1 MAQFETAERN
11 DTATLAERF
20 FRHAPDM
27 LCVVD
32 RAGRFRR
39 VNPVWQRM
47 LGYAPEELEGRSA
60 GDITHPDDP
69 VCDLLAA
76 LQGDSAATGRHCGRF
91 RHREG
96 GWHWLEWCGA
106 VDAEDGLIHA
116 TVRDVTEA
124 RRDATHRAEIEARSG
139 IGSWELD
146 VDSRRLWWS
155 PVTHAIHGTDPASY
169 VPDLEAALEFYPP
182 EAATRLK
189 GAIESLRMQ
198 GQSYRLELP
207 FITRQGEPRWVRS
220 TAVAELRGGHLAR
233 VHGTIEDITERRAER
248 RRLETLGAVATHTT
262 NLVIV
267 TDPEGRVT
275 WVNSAFETVTGYTL
289 CEVAGR
295 KPGDVLQC
303 SETDPPT
310 VAKIRAAVAS
320 GEPVRA
326 EILNTAKSGTRY
338 WLDLDIQPTFENET
352 LAGFIAIQTDI
363 TERKTLQA
371 QLLAEHDRLVATLTA
386 VPDLVVELDAQG
398 RYTGHHS
405 SGQHGSIMHPRE
417 LTGMT
422 IEAALPSEAAA
433 VLRTAMRE
441 TDRNGHAAGFEL
453 SLTGPEGPRWFEISM
468 ARRPA
473 TLDEGAPGYIFA
485 ARDVTG
491 RRAANRRLELN
502 EALFKS
508 LFNLSPIGIILWDF
522 ETGDY
527 LAVNAAHLRTLGLA
541 PEDRL
546 NANIFDIARAQGW
559 HDQLR
564 ARIAVLE
571 RDGRSGP
578 AEITVPRE
586 NGPPVTL
593 MVRNTLLKDPDGRR
607 RVWAFVEDITAR
619 KAQEAELERL
629 AAEASR
635 AHFRLENAVE
645 ALPDGM
651 AVFDDETRLVTA
663 NGSYHALYPAL
674 APAMRPGAS
683 IEEIFRH
690 GASSGAIPDAVG
702 REDDWVAEQ
711 LATFHAAER
720 VREHQ
725 HDDGRWLRALDIDT
739 SDGGR
744 VAVRIDIT
752 ERRRHHAALEAA
764 NAELT
769 RSLAARDAAEE
780 HLARVIEGA
789 QVGTWEWTLPT
800 RENAINDRWAGMLG
814 YTVAELEPLTIDVW
828 RELMH
833 PDDLASVD
841 SVLEPVLA
849 GAEDDFEYELRLR
862 HKDGHWVWVQSR
874 GRVVR
879 RTADGAPEVMAGVHL
894 DITDRKQLE
903 VTVQRERDYLARL
916 METSISGITALDA
929 DGRIIFANAE
939 AEGILGLAPAQLT
952 GRCFDAPEWQI
963 EALDGSP
970 IDSAELPFM
979 RVMRTGKPVRD
990 MRHAIFWPDGRRRAL
1005 SINAAPITQPGMR
1018 ARVVCSVTDIT
1029 ERLETEAKLRD
1040 VAERAEA
1047 ASRAKSEF
1055 LANMSHEIRTPLNG
1069 VLGMAELLR
1078 DSVEH
1083 DAQLDMI
1090 ETIRGSGETLLT
1102 ILNDVLDMSK
1112 IESGKLT
1119 LEATELDPAEL
1130 ATRAEALHGLQCAEK
1145 GLACR
1150 LHIDT
1155 PSRRIGDPH
1164 RLMQIVHNLFGNAI
1178 KFTDAGEV
1186 ALIIESLP
1194 GKPLRIEVHDTGIGM
1209 SEDQL
1214 ARVFEDFEQA
1224 DGSMTRRYGGTG
1236 LGMSIVRR
1244 LIEMMDGDI
1253 TIDSAPRQGTRVR
1266 VALPLPEVQAEAS
1279 LPPASG
1285 ETSPAGDACLDGL
1298 RVLVADDNATNR
1310 TILRALLT
1318 GAGAEATL
1326 VENGRA
1332 ALGVWGPASF
1342 DLLLLDISMPE
1353 IDGISALRTIHDRAA
1368 DAGAAPPPA
1377 IAISANALTHQ
1388 VRAYREAGFDAH
1400 VAKPFARDDLL
1411 GAIRRVTGR

>member
-1 MAQFETAERN
+1 MAQFETAERD
-11 DTATLAERF
+11 DTAALAERF

-27 LCVVD
+27 LCVLD

-39 VNPVWQRM
+39 VNPAWQRT
-47 LGYAPEELEGRSA
+47 LGYTPDELEGRGA
-60 GDITHPDDP
+60 GDIAHPDESLR
-69 VCDLLAA
+69 DLLAA
-76 LQGDSAATGRHCGRF
+76 LQGDGTPTGRYCGRF
-91 RHREG
+91 RHRDG
-96 GWHWLEWCGA
+96 GWRWLEWGGA
-106 VDAEDGLIHA
+106 MSAEDGLIHA

-139 IGSWELD
+139 VGSWELD
-146 VDSRRLWWS
+146 VESRRLWWS
-155 PVTHAIHGTDPASY
+155 PVTHAIHGTDPATY
-169 VPDLEAALEFYPP
+169 LPDAEAALTFYPP
-182 EAATRLK
+182 EAAARLQ
-189 GAIESLRMQ
+189 GAIEALRAQ

-207 FITRQGEPRWVRS
+207 INTRQGEPRWVRC
-220 TAVAELRGGHLAR
+220 TAVAELRGGYLAR

-248 RRLETLGAVATHTT
+248 QRLETLGAVATHTT

-267 TDPEGRVT
+267 TDPEGLVT
-275 WVNSAFETVTGYTL
+275 WVNTAFETVTGYTL

-295 KPGDVLQC
+295 RPADVLQC
-303 SETDPPT
+303 RDTDPET
-310 VAKIRAAVAS
+310 IARIRAAIAA
-320 GEPVRA
+320 GAPVRA
-326 EILNTAKSGTRY
+326 ELCNAAKSGARY
-338 WLDLDIQPTFENET
+338 WVDIDLQPTRDAAGSLTGYVAIET
-352 LAGFIAIQTDI
+352 EI

-371 QLLAEHDRLVATLTA
+371 QLQAEHDRVAATLTA

-398 RYTGHHS
+398 RYTGDHS
-405 SGQHGSIMHPRE
+405 SGRHRCMMHPRE
-417 LTGMT
+417 VTGMT
-422 IEAALPSEAAA
+422 IEAALPPAAA
-433 VLRTAMRE
+433 RVLRAAMRE
-441 TDRNGHAAGFEL
+441 TDRNGHATGFEL
-453 SLTGPEGPRWFEISM
+453 SLSGPEGARWFEVSM

-473 TLDEGAPGYIFA
+473 TLDGVAPGYIFA

-491 RRAANRRLELN
+491 RRAAKRRLELN

-508 LFNLSPIGIILWDF
+508 LFDLSPIGIILWDF

-546 NANIFDIARAQGW
+546 NANIFEIARAQGW
-559 HDQLR
+559 YDQLR

-578 AEITVPRE
+578 AEITIPRE

-593 MVRNTLLKDPDGRR
+593 MVRNTLLEDPDGRR
-607 RVWAFVEDITAR
+607 RVWAFVEDITTR
-619 KAQEAELERL
+619 KTHEAEHARL
-629 AAEASR
+629 AEAASR
-635 AHFRLENAVE
+635 AQTRLENAVA

-651 AVFDDETRLVTA
+651 AVYGDDGCLVTA
-663 NGSYHALYPAL
+663 NAAYRALYPA
-674 APAMRPGAS
+674 AADAMVPGAS
-683 IEEIFRH
+683 IEDILRH
-690 GASSGAIPDAVG
+690 AAASGDYAEAVG
-702 REDDWVAEQ
+702 REDAWVAEQ
-711 LATFHAAER
+711 LAECHGAKRIREFEHAAG
-720 VREHQ
+720 H
-725 HDDGRWLRALDIDT
+725 WLRALDIDT
-739 SDGGR
+739 FDGGR

-752 ERRRHHAALEAA
+752 ERRRQYAALETA

-769 RSLAARDAAEE
+769 RSLEARDAAEE

-789 QVGTWEWTLPT
+789 QAGTWEWRLQT
-800 RENAINDRWAGMLG
+800 RENAINERWAGMLG
-814 YTVAELEPLTIDVW
+814 YTAAELAPVSIDVW

-833 PDDLASVD
+833 PDDLAGVD
-841 SVLEPVLA
+841 AVLAPVLA
-849 GAEDDFEYELRLR
+849 GEVDDFEYELRLR
-862 HKDGHWVWVQSR
+862 HKAGHWVWVQSR

-879 RTADGAPEVMAGVHL
+879 RAADGAPKVMAGVHL

-903 VTVQRERDYLARL
+903 VTVQRERDYLSRL

-929 DGRIIFANAE
+929 EGRIIFANSE
-939 AEGILGLAPAQLT
+939 AEGILGLAPAQLA
-952 GRCFDAPEWQI
+952 GRRFDAPEWQI

-970 IDSAELPFM
+970 VDPADLPFARAM
-979 RVMRTGKPVRD
+979 RSGKPVRD
-990 MRHAIFWPDGRRRAL
+990 IRHAIVWPDGRRRAL

-1029 ERLETEAKLRD
+1029 ERLDTEAKLRD
-1040 VAERAEA
+1040 AAARAEA

-1069 VLGMAELLR
+1069 VLGMAELLS
-1078 DSVEH
+1078 DSVEQ
-1083 DAQLDMI
+1083 DTQRAMI
-1090 ETIRGSGETLLT
+1090 ETIRESGETLLT

-1119 LEATELDPAEL
+1119 LEATEFDPAEL
-1130 ATRAEALHGLQCAEK
+1130 AAKAEALHGLQCSEK

-1150 LHIDT
+1150 LHIDA
-1155 PSRRIGDPH
+1155 PRHRVGDPH
-1164 RLMQIVHNLFGNAI
+1164 RLMQIVHNLLGNAI
-1178 KFTDAGEV
+1178 KFTDQGEV

-1194 GKPLRIEVHDTGIGM
+1194 DKPLRIEVHDTGIGM
-1209 SEDQL
+1209 SQDQL

-1253 TIDSAPRQGTRVR
+1253 AIDSAPGEGTQVR
-1266 VALPLPEVQAEAS
+1266 IALPLPEAQGEADA
-1279 LPPASG
+1279 LPDAAA
-1285 ETSPAGDACLDGL
+1285 PAGDACLAGL

-1310 TILRALLT
+1310 TILRALPT

-1332 ALGVWGPASF
+1332 ALGVWAPERF

-1353 IDGISALRTIHDRAA
+1353 IDGISALRSIRDRAA
-1368 DAGAAPPPA
+1368 GARVAPPPA

-1400 VAKPFARDDLL
+1400 VAKPFARDELL
-1411 GAIRRVTGR
+1411 GEIRRVARR